1 MSIEAEFR
9 QRAKEIRQRL
19 LYPPNPVPDPGIDLK
34 RGTRIPQE
42 SALEDK
48 TPEVVQAEQPQ
59 PNGAYGAKVEVIEY
73 PVSRKPALAFNHI
86 LQLVSKNTD
95 ISIENIQGPIRR
107 TNLVTAR
114 RMIAHLAHKLLPE
127 RSISSI
133 GRALKKDHS
142 SVLHGLREFPITLA
156 ADEMLSLRIN
166 ILEEILRAHYHCRPA
181 VAPIGQQNLAQRQQ
195 AGLSQPEI

>member
-19 LYPPNPVPDPGIDLK
+19 MYPPNSVPDTGIDLK
-34 RGTRIPQE
+34 RGARIPQE
-42 SALEDK
+42 SAPEDQ
-48 TPEVVQAEQPQ
+48 TPEVAQVEQPQ
-59 PNGAYGAKVEVIEY
+59 SNGAYGARVEVVEY
-73 PVSRKPALAFNHI
+73 PVRRKPTLTFNHI

-95 ISIENIQGPIRR
+95 ISIENIQGPIRKA
-107 TNLVTAR
+107 NLVIAR

-142 SVLHGLREFPITLA
+142 SVLHGLREFPIALA
-156 ADEMLSLRIN
+156 SDEMLSLRIN

-181 VAPIGQQNLAQRQQ
+181 VAPISQQNLAQRQQ
-195 AGLSQPEI
+195 ASLPQPEI